1 MMSPACQPGQR
12 GLTLVEMVAFLIVV
26 GVGAAAMMPMI
37 KNVLPRAADPGEVTR
52 AIHLAQSRMEL
63 IAGQRALSGFS
74 GLNDPCQAASPPACA
89 VPTGFT
95 ITVLGLPSALAWP
108 ANSDTWRFRLITV
121 QVTGRDGDVLS
132 TLNHVIGNY

>member
-1 MMSPACQPGQR
+1 MSQACQPGQR

-37 KNVLPRAADPGEVTR
+37 RNVLPRAADPSEVTR

-63 IAGQRALSGFS
+63 IAGQRALAGFS
-74 GLNDPCQAASPPACA
+74 GLNDPCQAASPLACA
-89 VPTGFT
+89 VPSGYSL
-95 ITVLGLPSALAWP
+95 TVLGLPAVQAWP

-121 QVTGRDGDVLS
+121 QVTGPDGGVLS
-132 TLNHVIGNY
+132 TMNHVMGNY